1 MEFFGKDVFDLP
13 QAEGCIGEDLLGIP
27 IGAAVYNFLY
37 MSFDVR
43 DAVLKFF
50 APCPLGTYPVL
61 PFNQFP
67 AANLLKPLPYAFASA
82 ARKIRRCL
90 SSSSGSIIRIR
101 SSMVIPPYNHNTIY
115 FQNSKSIF
123 AQFLTP
129 NSHANSL
136 DVICPLTDKTLMI
149 SILRCAVSM
158 LHLLSLP
165 GLKTVRFLCI
175 PFTVRPEFMYD

>member
-1 MEFFGKDVFDLP
+1 M
-13 QAEGCIGEDLLGIP
+13 GIP

-43 DAVLKFF
+43 DAVLKLF

-123 AQFLTP
+123 AQLLKIKSRGFSGTP
-129 NSHANSL
+129 GRDKSEIFVNNIDYSMNKIGL
-136 DVICPLTDKTLMI
+136 NIVVIDKETGEVVDSVNI
-149 SILRCAVSM
+149 NTYSDA
-158 LHLLSLP
+158 
-165 GLKTVRFLCI
+165 GLKINRS
-175 PFTVRPEFMYD
+175 

>member
-1 MEFFGKDVFDLP
+1 MSGTLSSSFLRPAPWARILSCRSISSP
-13 QAEGCIGEDLLGIP
+13 QP
-27 IGAAVYNFLY
+27 IFLSPFLMVEGAA
-37 MSFDVR
+37 
-43 DAVLKFF
+43 
-50 APCPLGTYPVL
+50 PLNRLT
-61 PFNQFP
+61 
-67 AANLLKPLPYAFASA
+67 AAMPPLPYAFASA

-149 SILRCAVSM
+149 SILRCAVSIP
-158 LHLLSLP
+158 LP
-165 GLKTVRFLCI
+165 PFTSGLKILKDCQ
-175 PFTVRPEFMYD
+175 P